1 MADAAGAARALA
13 LRDLGYEA
21 FRRGRVERARQH
33 FARALALFRQSHG
46 EMHPLVATALSDLGV
61 AASALGDDAAAR
73 THHEAA
79 LRVRRQVLGAAHPD
93 VAASLHNLAIVAR
106 KLGDYPAA
114 IACHEEGLA
123 IWRRALGEDHPAV
136 ARGVSGLGLALFQQG
151 DAAAALRCHQAALR
165 IREQAVPLAVADVVA
180 SLVDVGDAFAALG
193 RFQAA
198 RAAWHRALDLRRGQR
213 GEAVA
218 GVWTRLGVASGK
230 LGDAQGEAACF
241 AEAVRAAPDFTPA
254 RHHLAVAL
262 ARLGRDAEAARH
274 REMALARQCVFVQ
287 EGPASSPRV
296 LILAASDIGN
306 VPLEHILPE
315 SAVTRIWWFIA
326 HARDPAREVLP
337 PYDVVFNG
345 IGDPDLAGPAARNME
360 LFIKSTGRLVLNDP
374 AHVMRT
380 RRDLLPG
387 VLAGIGDV
395 VVPPVV
401 RVARGDGPD
410 SLRRQIEA
418 AGLAPPLL
426 LRPPGSHG
434 GAGVVRIDAWN
445 GLDGLAGQ
453 DVAGWYVTVFVDCRA
468 ADGFVRKYRVAFVNR
483 VAYPYHLAI
492 SADWMVHYLSADMP
506 DHPWKLREEA
516 AFLADWQS
524 AIGAA
529 SASAIGEI
537 GRRLEL
543 DFCGIDFSIARD
555 GRVVVFEANATMLI
569 HPESADGPLAFKNA
583 AVQRIVDAMGRHV
596 EGSNGADMPNQRSKE
611 GLLF

>member
-1 MADAAGAARALA
+1 MCGPARAVKEASQPVRALA

-21 FRRGRVERARQH
+21 FRLGRVERAKQH
-33 FARALALFRQSHG
+33 FARALVLLRQSHG
-46 EMHPLVATALSDLGV
+46 EMHPLVATGLSDLGV
-61 AASALGDDAAAR
+61 AASALGDDAEAR
-73 THHEAA
+73 VHHEAA
-79 LRVRRQVLGAAHPD
+79 LRMRRQVLGAAHPD

-114 IACHEEGLA
+114 IACHEEGLE

-136 ARGVSGLGLALFQQG
+136 ARGFSGLGLALFQQG
-151 DAAAALRCHQAALR
+151 DAEAALRCHEAALR
-165 IREQAVPLAVADVVA
+165 IREQAVPLAVADVAA
-180 SLVDVGDAFAALG
+180 SLVDVGDALAALG

-198 RAAWHRALDLRRGQR
+198 LVPWQRALERWRGQ
-213 GEAVA
+213 GGDAVA
-218 GVWTRLGVASGK
+218 ALWTRMGAARVK
-230 LGDAQGEAACF
+230 LREGEEAAACF
-241 AEAVRAAPDFTPA
+241 ARAVQADPDFALA
-254 RHHLAVAL
+254 RHHLAVSL

-274 REMALARQCVFVQ
+274 RAAALARQCVFVQ

-296 LILAASDIGN
+296 LILAGSDIGN

-326 HARDPAREVLP
+326 HARDPARQVLP

-345 IGDPDLAGPAARNME
+345 IGDPDLAGPAARNIA
-360 LFIKSTGRLVLNDP
+360 LFIKSTGRIVLNDP

-395 VVPPVV
+395 VVPPVL

-410 SLRRQIEA
+410 SLRRQIED

-445 GLDGLAGQ
+445 GLEGLAGQ

-468 ADGFVRKYRVAFVNR
+468 ADGFVRKYRVAFVDR

-492 SADWMVHYLSADMP
+492 SPDWMVHYVSADMP

-516 AFLADWQS
+516 AFLADWQG
-524 AIGAA
+524 AIGAVA
-529 SASAIGEI
+529 ASAIVEI
-537 GRRLEL
+537 GCRLDL
-543 DFCGIDFSIARD
+543 DFCGVDFSIAPD
-555 GRVVVFEANATMLI
+555 GSVVVFEANATMLI
-569 HPESADGPLAFKNA
+569 HPEDAAGKLAFKNP
-583 AVQRIVDAMGRHV
+583 AVCRIVDAMAEHI
-596 EGSNGADMPNQRSKE
+596 EGDRQR
-611 GLLF
+611 GMRY